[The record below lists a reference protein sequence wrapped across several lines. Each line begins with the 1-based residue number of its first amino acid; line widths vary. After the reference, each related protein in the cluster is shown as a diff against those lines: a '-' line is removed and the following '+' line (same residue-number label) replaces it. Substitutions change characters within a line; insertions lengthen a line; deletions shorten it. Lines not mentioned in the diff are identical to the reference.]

1 MAGRERMRLR
11 NNEVRLQLHALAY
24 NLGNFMRTLALPKA
38 VEHWSLTTLREK
50 LIKIGAK
57 VVSHGRY
64 VTFQLAEVAV
74 PRELFPT
81 NPPPHRWAAAG
92 PFAAMTAFHPV
103 ASRSRDRTG
112 VCCAGRS
119 APSQC
124 EMVTGP
130 AFSSPS
136 QPDRERT
143 TAYRDSS
150 EPVSRSD
157 AHCVTVVGDQEQP
170 SGESRLTDLAV
181 SDNAQPTF
189 LRDHRMGTGHG
200 EYASMVKI
208 EALGD
213 ECLTSSFRNLFLSS
227 LSPGSNRL
235 LRVDI
240 GVVTFTRRSRSMRQ
254 GSRACR

>member
-1 MAGRERMRLR
+1 
-11 NNEVRLQLHALAY
+11 
-24 NLGNFMRTLALPKA
+24 
-38 VEHWSLTTLREK
+38 
-50 LIKIGAK
+50 
-57 VVSHGRY
+57 
-64 VTFQLAEVAV
+64 
-74 PRELFPT
+74 
-81 NPPPHRWAAAG
+81 
-92 PFAAMTAFHPV
+92 MTAFHPV

-240 GVVTFTRRSRSMRQ
+240 GVVTFTPKIPIYASRFPRVPMTSAVACYSG
-254 GSRACR
+254 GSSKTTQLSRITVRVCSLTGFPQ